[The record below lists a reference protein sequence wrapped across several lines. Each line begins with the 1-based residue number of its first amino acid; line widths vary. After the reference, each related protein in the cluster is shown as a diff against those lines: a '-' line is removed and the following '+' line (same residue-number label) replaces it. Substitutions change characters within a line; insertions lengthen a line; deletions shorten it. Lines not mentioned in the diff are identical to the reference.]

1 MEKIKAPEGL
11 KRETIAVLERR
22 KNISSA
28 RKIPTF
34 ALTLIAVLTLS
45 FTALGMD
52 LFSGLSGDEL
62 SLSAEYRENGIV
74 DVKIKNLS
82 QKELKL
88 SNKVRLMRWQD
99 SLEIGTYS
107 VNIPPIKSNEEI
119 LINVN
124 IPDYK
129 EKKLLEPLESGD
141 HYYFVFTNN
150 NFLHG
155 YDYMASFNFTSQ
167 REPVIKQEQQPQKEI
182 IIKEQA
188 DSQQVLNIKE
198 NFKIAAPLDHMEIT
212 APYGF
217 NETSQN
223 FNEGISLK
231 CKEGDDVRAISDGVV
246 TETGKS
252 GSYGIYVVID
262 HGKGFKSRCCH
273 LSANIKEKGEK
284 VAAGEIIARSGRTG
298 KAVGDCLELITS
310 LDGKIFDPTL
320 ILE

>member
-1 MEKIKAPEGL
+1 MEEIKAPERL
-11 KRETIAVLERR
+11 KRETIAVLEQR
-22 KNISSA
+22 KNIKAA
-28 RKIPTF
+28 RKMPILVL
-34 ALTLIAVLTLS
+34 ALIAVLVLS

-52 LFSGLSGDEL
+52 LFSGSIGDEL
-62 SLSAEYRENGIV
+62 SLSAEYKDYGIV

-82 QKELKL
+82 QKDLKL
-88 SNKVRLMRWQD
+88 SNKVKLMRWQD

-107 VNIPPIKSNEEI
+107 VNIPAIKSNEEI
-119 LINVN
+119 CVNIN

-129 EKKLLEPLESGD
+129 EKKLLEPLESID

-155 YDYMASFNFTSQ
+155 YDYMASFNFTSPK
-167 REPVIKQEQQPQKEI
+167 EPVIKQEQQIQKKI
-182 IIKEQA
+182 TIKEQA

-198 NFKIAAPLDHMEIT
+198 NLKTAAPLDNMEIT

-231 CKEGDDVRAISDGVV
+231 CKEGDAVRAISDGIV

-252 GSYGIYVVID
+252 DSYGIYAVID
-262 HGKGFKSRCCH
+262 HGKGFKSHYCH
-273 LSANIKEKGEK
+273 LSENIKEKGEK
-284 VAAGEIIARSGRTG
+284 VAAGEIIAKSGRTG
-298 KAVGDCLELITS
+298 KAVGDCPGLMTS
-310 LDGKIFDPTL
+310 LDGKIFDPAL